1 MRIKANLLEPGSQLL
16 EDEYNARMTQT
27 TEQKIGVETYLE
39 LEKSS
44 EVRHEYVD
52 GELLAMAGATRRHNR
67 IAGNAYAALREIALA
82 RGCEVVIENV
92 KTSTRDTRIRYPDV
106 MVSCA
111 PGDNPYILE
120 NPCFIIEVPSES
132 TQATDTGPKLDE
144 YTRLPSLERY
154 VMIEQDRRV
163 VRIYRRTPAGWLFE
177 TLEDEGDIEVPCLE
191 TKLTLEQVFAG
202 IEFEAPE
209 ISNQTHP

>member
-1 MRIKANLLEPGSQLL
+1 MAQTLEKKL
-16 EDEYNARMTQT
+16 E
-27 TEQKIGVETYLE
+27 KIIDVKTYLE

-52 GELLAMAGATRRHNR
+52 GELLAMAGATRHHHR
-67 IAGNAYAALREIALA
+67 IAGNIVFALREIALA
-82 RGCEVVIENV
+82 RNCEVVMETV
-92 KTSTRDTRIRYPDV
+92 KVQVSGMRYRYPDV

-120 NPCFIIEVPSES
+120 NPCFIIEVLSES
-132 TQATDTGPKLDE
+132 TQATDAGPKLDE

-154 VMIEQDRRV
+154 VMVEQDRRV

-177 TLEDEGDIEVPCLE
+177 SLEGEGEIEVPCLE

-202 IEFEAPE
+202 IEFEARE
-209 ISNQTHP
+209 VESDS